1 MDKNTHDKT
10 ENNVIRDTSIILNK
24 LLGKTINGFKII
36 YGKEQYQEID
46 QILIE
51 TDDCKISISADWE
64 SSVWIKE
71 IK

>member
-1 MDKNTHDKT
+1 MDKNTHDQ
-10 ENNVIRDTSIILNK
+10 EEYSVIRDTSIILNK
-24 LLGKTINGFKII
+24 LLGKTIKRFKIVE
-36 YGKEQYQEID
+36 GKEQYQEID

-51 TDDCKISISADWE
+51 TDDCNISISADWE